1 MVGVMFTPLT
11 INPLTTKD
19 TNMAGKKTLQK
30 MIELYK
36 IKTGKQEMDPADIME
51 FALKNGV
58 TLPTPTDPKKLLIK
72 QISDAAGDVLRVDRK
87 TGRPHRAYHS
97 VPVQQ
102 GGQMSFFWV
111 DIEDATRQ
119 QMVRSSNRRREH
131 VVGELTQHTFDLE
144 YWASINP
151 TEEQIPLEK
160 DFTLDVEIR
169 KATDGEDDAA

>member
-1 MVGVMFTPLT
+1 
-11 INPLTTKD
+11 
-19 TNMAGKKTLQK
+19 MAGKKTLQK

-36 IKTGKQEMDPADIME
+36 IKTGKQEMDPADIAD
-51 FALKNGV
+51 FALRNGV
-58 TLPTPTDPKKLLIK
+58 TLPEPIDRKKLLIK
-72 QISDAAGDVLRVDRK
+72 QISDAAREVVRTDYK
-87 TGRPHRAYHS
+87 TGRPYRAYHS

-102 GGQMSFFWV
+102 GQQMSFYWV

-144 YWASINP
+144 YWAAINP
-151 TEEQIPLEK
+151 NEEEILLEK

-169 KATDGEDDAA
+169 KATDGEDSAA

>member
-1 MVGVMFTPLT
+1 
-11 INPLTTKD
+11 
-19 TNMAGKKTLQK
+19 MAGTKTLQK
-30 MIELYK
+30 IIELYK
-36 IKTGKQEMDPADIME
+36 IKTGAQEMDPADIAD
-51 FALKNGV
+51 FALRNGV
-58 TLPTPTDPKKLLIK
+58 SLPDPIDPKKRLIK
-72 QISDAAGDVLRVDRK
+72 QISDAAREVMRTDRK
-87 TGRPHRAYHS
+87 TGRPYRAYHS

-102 GGQMSFFWV
+102 GQQLSFYWV

-151 TEEQIPLEK
+151 DEEPIPLEK

-169 KATDGEDDAA
+169 KASDEEDDAA